1 MKQNKLLNTITNFSP
16 KDIYKK
22 FTLQEKDRNSFE
34 NQKAKRKGNQSELN
48 IRIGKLKQKR
58 NLVKS
63 VSGTPIAIG
72 FS

>member
-48 IRIGKLKQKR
+48 IRIGKLK
-58 NLVKS
+58 
-63 VSGTPIAIG
+63 
-72 FS
+72 